1 MNKRYLLAGLLRL
14 DLQDERAWYGTEPL
28 KLSGKAFALL
38 RLLMR
43 SPELLVTKEAI
54 FDNVWGGLA
63 VSDSVLTTAAKE
75 LRQALDDDARSPVWI
90 ETVHRRGYRFMQLT
104 VEADE
109 VQAEVIP
116 QPLPPIS
123 ETPPRQPR
131 WPVTAMAVLI
141 GALLLAGAWYYFAQG
156 RPALAATPKS
166 VAVLPFRDL
175 SSSAEN
181 RWFADGLTEEV
192 QARLARTP
200 DIQVVSQLSVGSSG
214 SGLVAERARNLGVA
228 HILSGSVRHGAG
240 RVRVTVELVH
250 ASDGRQLWT
259 QTYDH
264 AAKDVIPIQEDIAY
278 RIAIAL
284 KTVMEPSRLRAMVAA
299 GTRSVDAYQAY
310 LIGVAESQRSLA
322 TGGRE
327 HVLAAA
333 AAYERA
339 RTIDPDFA
347 EAHWRAAQNWFGK
360 STRINGS
367 IFGETLNNAERQ
379 AEYLKRVDRAI
390 ASSANDVDRLKYL
403 SAKAV
408 LQMELRKAHRL
419 MVAYLQAR
427 PRDIDAWEDMAEL
440 ASFANEHEWLV
451 RAGERIHTLSLQA
464 HEPRSRA
471 ITVTTMAMQLPDAV
485 ARARQQMQLR
495 PKSIMTRYQAHRALI
510 WAGKAE
516 EARLSLDDIVGSDL
530 PQENK
535 LLAQLRQACAER
547 QIEQALDFR
556 QQLETLPGLS
566 LSGRWQTAEIIG
578 DHEGA
583 VKLLARLDNREDML
597 ELMEFMLNPSFESGR
612 YPLLSNAMARD
623 GVVRWKVWPMPGA
636 CRVK

>member
-1 MNKRYLLAGLLRL
+1 MNKRYLLAGPLRL
-14 DLQDERAWYGTEPL
+14 DLQDERAWRGAEPL
-28 KLSGKAFALL
+28 KLSGKTFALL
-38 RLLMR
+38 RMLMQN
-43 SPELLVTKEAI
+43 PELLVTKEAI
-54 FDNVWGGLA
+54 FDEVWGGLA

-75 LRQALDDDARSPVWI
+75 LRQALGDNARRPGWI
-90 ETVHRRGYRFMQLT
+90 ETVHRRGYRFMQPA
-104 VEADE
+104 VETDE
-109 VQAEVIP
+109 VEVVVAAP
-116 QPLPPIS
+116 SPPTKSEIS
-123 ETPPRQPR
+123 TRHSHWR
-131 WPVTAMAVLI
+131 VAAFTMLI
-141 GALLLAGAWYYFAQG
+141 SALLIVGLWYYFGQG
-156 RPALAATPKS
+156 QPARAAVPKS

-175 SSSAEN
+175 SSSTDN

-200 DIQVVSQLSVGSSG
+200 DIQIVSRLSVGSSG
-214 SGLVAERARNLGVA
+214 TGPVAERARNLGVA

-240 RVRVTVELVH
+240 RVRVTVELVR

-259 QTYDH
+259 QTYDQ
-264 AAKDVIPIQEDIAY
+264 AANDVIPIQEDIAY

-284 KTVMEPSRLRAMVAA
+284 KTVMEPTRLRAMVTA

-310 LIGVAESQRSLA
+310 LTGVAESQRALA
-322 TGGRE
+322 TGGRN

-347 EAHWRAAQNWFGK
+347 ESHWRAAQSWFGK
-360 STRINGS
+360 STRING
-367 IFGETLNNAERQ
+367 IIYGEKLTNAERQ

-403 SAKAV
+403 SARAI

-419 MVAYLQAR
+419 MVAYLRAR

-440 ASFANEHEWLV
+440 AAFANEHEWLV

-471 ITVTTMAMQLPDAV
+471 ITVTTMAMQLPEAV

-495 PKSIMTRYQAHRALI
+495 PKSVMTRYQAHRALI
-510 WAGKAE
+510 WAGEAE
-516 EARLSLDDIVGSDL
+516 EARLSLDDIIGSDL
-530 PQENK
+530 PMENK

-547 QIEQALDFR
+547 QVDQALAFKR
-556 QQLETLPGLS
+556 QLEKLPDLS
-566 LSGRWQTAEIIG
+566 LSGRWQAAEVIG
-578 DHEGA
+578 NHEGA
-583 VKLLARLDNREDML
+583 VKLLAHLDNREDML

-612 YPLLSNAMARD
+612 YPQLSNAMARD
-623 GVVRWKVWPMPGA
+623 GVVRWKVWPMPGG
-636 CRVK
+636 CRTG